1 MYAEAKQVEA
11 ESNGKMR
18 EEPRPNFLFLLLD
31 LGLMMAASN
40 FASTVTVI
48 PAFVK
53 QLTQSKLIIGLIPSV
68 ATLGGGLVQILV
80 ANYTRQLDSKKR
92 FVVLVTAGERLP
104 YLVFA
109 AMAMFYAHIS
119 VEWFLTLFLLLIMIN
134 NLAMGIGAPPWLDI
148 ISESVSRKRRGRF
161 FGYSN
166 LLASSLGV
174 AFSLAGGYLL
184 ETHGFPSGYA
194 LCFLSAFFVTVI
206 AWIFLCL
213 IKEPIYP
220 RIEQN
225 VRFRHY
231 IHQLPFILRRDRDFS
246 LFIASSTV
254 IMGFSTAAGA
264 FYTVHAIDTLDL
276 TGGQIG
282 ALTAMLLIAQTV
294 STILWG
300 RLGDEKGHKLVIA
313 LGACCSL
320 LAISL
325 ITVASTIIIFYG
337 AFLLAGAASSASM
350 VSNMSIVLEFSP
362 PEETETYFGLA
373 NAIRA
378 PFLFITPLLGGALA
392 DAYQCQSVFVLSMVM
407 LPIGLMLLLFVK
419 DPRSR

>member
-1 MYAEAKQVEA
+1 MEA

-18 EEPRPNFLFLLLD
+18 EDLTQNFLFLLLD

-40 FASTVTVI
+40 FASTVTVV

-53 QLTQSKLIIGLIPSV
+53 QLTQSKLIIGLIPSL
-68 ATLGGGLVQILV
+68 AMLGGGLVQILV

-92 FVVLVTAGERLP
+92 FVVIVTAGERLP

-109 AMAMFYAHIS
+109 LMAMFYVHIS
-119 VEWFLTLFLLLIMIN
+119 VEWFLTVFLVLIMIS

-148 ISESVSRKRRGRF
+148 IAESVSRKRRGRF

-166 LLASSLGV
+166 FLGSSLGV
-174 AFSLAGGYLL
+174 AFSLIGGYLL

-194 LCFLSAFFVTVI
+194 FCFLSAFIVTVI

-213 IKEPIYP
+213 IREPSYP

-225 VRFRHY
+225 VRFQDY
-231 IHQLPFILRRDRDFS
+231 IHQLPFILKRDRNFS

-254 IMGFSTAAGA
+254 IVGFSAAAGA
-264 FYTVHAIDTLDL
+264 FYTVHAIDTLNL

-282 ALTAMLLIAQTV
+282 TLTATLLTAQTI
-294 STILWG
+294 STVLWG
-300 RLGDEKGHKLVIA
+300 QLGDEKGHKIVIA

-320 LAISL
+320 LATFL
-325 ITVASTIIIFYG
+325 ITVASTLGIFYG
-337 AFLLAGAASSASM
+337 AFALAGAASSASM
-350 VSNMSIVLEFSP
+350 VSNLSIVLEFSP
-362 PEETETYFGLA
+362 PEETETYIGLA
-373 NAIRA
+373 NAIKA
-378 PFLFITPLLGGALA
+378 PFLFITPLLGGAIA
-392 DAYQCQSVFVLSMVM
+392 DVFQCQSVFIFSMVM
-407 LPIGLMLLLFVK
+407 VLIGLMLLFFVK
-419 DPRSR
+419 DPRSG